1 MTVQLGMI
9 DCFTHYEKKKTRLY
23 HKNFIKSV
31 EMMGTVLH
39 CAGET
44 ITLTAIYKQVVIYDK
59 FVLVKIKKDN
69 SD

>member
-1 MTVQLGMI
+1 M
-9 DCFTHYEKKKTRLY
+9 Y

-44 ITLTAIYKQVVIYDK
+44 ITLSQQSISK
-59 FVLVKIKKDN
+59 L
-69 SD
+69 